1 MFLLVISEILGL
13 IVNTFTTDN
22 KSFLGNKKT
31 LHHPIQ
37 MQLCK
42 CFLYVD
48 TLVYKIMV
56 KTVL

>member
-13 IVNTFTTDN
+13 FVNTLTTDS
-22 KSFLGNKKT
+22 KSSLGNKKN

-48 TLVYKIMV
+48 TLLYKIV
-56 KTVL
+56 AENGF